1 MAKSA
6 DMIINQPN
14 DGRRAAEPALQGQKR
29 KSKAGRWLQNQA
41 PSMVLLAPF
50 TILFFTFTILPILA
64 AVVLSFT
71 YFNMGEAPTFVGF
84 DNYIRMFFDDTVF
97 LIALRNTAVFAMIT
111 GPISYVLS
119 FFVAWL
125 INEFP
130 RGVRTVLTLIFYLPS
145 LAGNVYFVWT
155 YIFSGDSY
163 GFLNNLL
170 LQTGILTDPIQWLTD
185 TKYMMGVVIVVILWL
200 SMGTGFLSFVAGLQS
215 LDRELFE
222 AAAVDGLPN
231 RFAELWYI
239 TLPQMGPQLLFGAVM
254 QISTSFAIGYECMNL
269 TGFPS
274 TDYATQTL
282 VLHILDFGSQRYE
295 MGYACAVAV
304 VLFALML
311 IMWKAVNK
319 LLSKWQ

>member
-1 MAKSA
+1 MTNSLTGSRQKTLHTH
-6 DMIINQPN
+6 
-14 DGRRAAEPALQGQKR
+14 RRLRSWTKR
-29 KSKAGRWLQNQA
+29 NGANL
-41 PSMVLLAPF
+41 VFLAPF
-50 TILFFTFTILPILA
+50 TVLFFTFTILPILA
-64 AVVLSFT
+64 AIVLSFT
-71 YFNMGEAPTFVGF
+71 YFNMVAAPTWVGF
-84 DNYIRMFFDDTVF
+84 SNYVRMFFDDNVF
-97 LIALRNTAVFAMIT
+97 LIALRNTAIFAMIT
-111 GPISYVLS
+111 GPISYILS
-119 FFVAWL
+119 FLIAWL

-130 RGVRTVLTLIFYLPS
+130 HTLRTVLTLVFYLPS

-163 GFLNNLL
+163 GLLNS
-170 LQTGILTDPIQWLTD
+170 ILVKLSLVTDPIQWLTD
-185 TKYMMGVVIVVILWL
+185 TKYMMAVVIVVILWL
-200 SMGTGFLSFVAGLQS
+200 SLGTGFLSFVAGLQS

-222 AAAVDGLPN
+222 AAAIDGLPS

-282 VLHILDFGSQRYE
+282 VLHILDFGQKRFE

-304 VLFALML
+304 VLFGLML
-311 IMWKAVNK
+311 IMWTLINK
-319 LLSKWQ
+319 LLSKWL

>member
-1 MAKSA
+1 MTNSLTGSRQKT
-6 DMIINQPN
+6 PHTH
-14 DGRRAAEPALQGQKR
+14 RRLRSWTKR
-29 KSKAGRWLQNQA
+29 NGANL
-41 PSMVLLAPF
+41 VFLAPF
-50 TILFFTFTILPILA
+50 TVLFFTFTILPILA
-64 AVVLSFT
+64 AIVLSFT
-71 YFNMGEAPTFVGF
+71 YFNMVAAPTWVGF
-84 DNYIRMFFDDTVF
+84 SNYVRMFFDDNVF
-97 LIALRNTAVFAMIT
+97 LIALRNTAIFAMIT
-111 GPISYVLS
+111 GPISYILS
-119 FFVAWL
+119 FLIAWL

-130 RGVRTVLTLIFYLPS
+130 HTLRTVLTLVFYLPS

-163 GFLNNLL
+163 GLLNS
-170 LQTGILTDPIQWLTD
+170 ILVKLSLVTDPIQWLTD
-185 TKYMMGVVIVVILWL
+185 TKYMMAVVIVVILWL
-200 SMGTGFLSFVAGLQS
+200 SLGTGFLSFVACLQS

-222 AAAVDGLPN
+222 AAAIDGLPN

-282 VLHILDFGSQRYE
+282 VLHILDFGQKRFE

-304 VLFALML
+304 VLFGLML
-311 IMWKAVNK
+311 IMWTLINK
-319 LLSKWQ
+319 LLSKWL

>member
-1 MAKSA
+1 MTNSLTGSRQKTLHTH
-6 DMIINQPN
+6 
-14 DGRRAAEPALQGQKR
+14 RRLRSWTKR
-29 KSKAGRWLQNQA
+29 NGANL
-41 PSMVLLAPF
+41 VFLAPF
-50 TILFFTFTILPILA
+50 TVLFFTFTILPILA
-64 AVVLSFT
+64 AIVLSFT
-71 YFNMGEAPTFVGF
+71 YFNMVAAPTWVGF
-84 DNYIRMFFDDTVF
+84 SNYVRMFFDDNVF
-97 LIALRNTAVFAMIT
+97 LIALRNTAIFAMIT
-111 GPISYVLS
+111 GPISYILS
-119 FFVAWL
+119 FLIAWL

-130 RGVRTVLTLIFYLPS
+130 HTLRTVLTLVFYLPS

-163 GFLNNLL
+163 GLLNSLL
-170 LQTGILTDPIQWLTD
+170 VKLSLVTDPLQWLTD
-185 TKYMMGVVIVVILWL
+185 TKYMMAVVIVVILWL
-200 SMGTGFLSFVAGLQS
+200 SLGTGFLSFVAGLQS

-222 AAAVDGLPN
+222 AAAIDGLPN

-282 VLHILDFGSQRYE
+282 VLHILDFGQKRFE

-304 VLFALML
+304 VLFGLML
-311 IMWKAVNK
+311 IMWTLINK
-319 LLSKWQ
+319 LLSKWL

>member
-1 MAKSA
+1 
-6 DMIINQPN
+6 
-14 DGRRAAEPALQGQKR
+14 
-29 KSKAGRWLQNQA
+29 
-41 PSMVLLAPF
+41 MVA
-50 TILFFTFTILPILA
+50 
-64 AVVLSFT
+64 
-71 YFNMGEAPTFVGF
+71 APTWVGF
-84 DNYIRMFFDDTVF
+84 SNYVRMFFDDNVF
-97 LIALRNTAVFAMIT
+97 LIALRNTAIFAMIT
-111 GPISYVLS
+111 GPISYILS
-119 FFVAWL
+119 FLIAWL

-130 RGVRTVLTLIFYLPS
+130 HTLRTVLTLVFYLPS

-163 GFLNNLL
+163 GLLNS
-170 LQTGILTDPIQWLTD
+170 ILVKLSLVTDPIQWLTD
-185 TKYMMGVVIVVILWL
+185 TKYMMAVVIVVILWL
-200 SMGTGFLSFVAGLQS
+200 SLGTGFLSFVAGLQS

-222 AAAVDGLPN
+222 AAAIDGLPN

-282 VLHILDFGSQRYE
+282 VLHILDFGQKRFE

-304 VLFALML
+304 VLFGLML
-311 IMWKAVNK
+311 IMWTLINK
-319 LLSKWQ
+319 LLSKWL

>member
-1 MAKSA
+1 MTNSLTGSRQKTLHTH
-6 DMIINQPN
+6 
-14 DGRRAAEPALQGQKR
+14 RRLRSWTKR
-29 KSKAGRWLQNQA
+29 NGANL
-41 PSMVLLAPF
+41 VFLAPF
-50 TILFFTFTILPILA
+50 TVLFFTFTILPILA
-64 AVVLSFT
+64 AIVLSFT
-71 YFNMGEAPTFVGF
+71 YFNMVSAPTWVGF
-84 DNYIRMFFDDTVF
+84 SNYVRMFFDDNVF
-97 LIALRNTAVFAMIT
+97 LIALRNTAIFAMIT
-111 GPISYVLS
+111 GPISYILS
-119 FFVAWL
+119 FLIAWL

-130 RGVRTVLTLIFYLPS
+130 HTLRTVLTLVFYLPS

-163 GFLNNLL
+163 GLLNS
-170 LQTGILTDPIQWLTD
+170 ILVKLALVTDPIQWLTD
-185 TKYMMGVVIVVILWL
+185 TKYMMAVVIVVILWL
-200 SMGTGFLSFVAGLQS
+200 SLGTGFLSFVAGLQS

-222 AAAVDGLPN
+222 AAAIDALPN

-282 VLHILDFGSQRYE
+282 VLHILDFGQKRFE

-304 VLFALML
+304 VLFGLML
-311 IMWKAVNK
+311 IMWTLINK
-319 LLSKWQ
+319 LLSKWL

>member
-1 MAKSA
+1 MCMEKAS
-6 DMIINQPN
+6 DSLI
-14 DGRRAAEPALQGQKR
+14 QGSMKR
-29 KSKAGRWLQNQA
+29 KQRLRTVPAHRNKITRWLQAQG
-41 PSMVLLAPF
+41 PSLIFLAPF
-50 TILFFTFTILPILA
+50 TALFFVFTILPILA
-64 AVVLSFT
+64 AMVLSFT
-71 YFNMGEAPTFVGF
+71 YFNMGSSLPTFVGF
-84 DNYIRMFFDDTVF
+84 DNYVRMFFDDEVF
-97 LIALRNTAVFAMIT
+97 WIAVKNTAVFAMIT
-111 GPISYVLS
+111 GPVSYVLS

-155 YIFSGDSY
+155 YVFTGDSY
-163 GFLNNLL
+163 GFLNSLL
-170 LQTGILTDPIQWLTD
+170 LKLQFITDPIQWLTD
-185 TKYMMGVVIVVILWL
+185 TRYMMTVAIVVILWL
-200 SMGTGFLSFVAGLQS
+200 SLGTGFLSFVAGLQS

-222 AAAVDGLPN
+222 SAAIDGLPN

-282 VLHILDFGSQRYE
+282 VLHILDFGQIRYE
-295 MGYACAVAV
+295 MGYACAIAV
-304 VLFALML
+304 VLFGLML
-311 IMWKAVNK
+311 IMWTVINK
-319 LLSKWQ
+319 LLSKWL